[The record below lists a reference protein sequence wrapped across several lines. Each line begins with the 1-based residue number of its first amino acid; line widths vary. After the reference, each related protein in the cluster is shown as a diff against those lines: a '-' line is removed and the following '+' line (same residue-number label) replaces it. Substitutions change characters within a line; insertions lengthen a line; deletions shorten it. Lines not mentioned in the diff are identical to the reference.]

1 MALESSLDAAGRC
14 IESLGHEL
22 ERWNNISD
30 KLLVAKTDH
39 RLATCIARNY
49 INGFTQPGTTVRED
63 FAHQLPAA
71 VDLERVGAVFNRVDT
86 MQITLARVGF
96 EMHRAK
102 RLKLQTDAGIAQLLL
117 GLSTSFGLDEQSSS
131 GDHSNATAVPSIND
145 ELQRAKTKLE
155 ALSRDALTLMAPLL
169 RRRRKLV
176 ELEQAGD
183 TEGYGNEA
191 FGLAQELLWRNAVCT
206 TEVRQ
211 LTFTALLM
219 FNNVKRTDVEF
230 MDYLLSGLNTLL
242 LLDYHFLDQGFAF
255 EVRDGSIAVSHITMG
270 MESGTQ
276 ADVDSSRGCPDEALE
291 CAPGHDACF
300 LPVTLSFLN
309 LPPRC
314 LQGATQI
321 AGCSSH
327 IGNGCHGLRAHHAGP
342 SHDAYAHVEGEGW
355 RRGDA
360 DESG

>member
-1 MALESSLDAAGRC
+1 MALESSQDAARRC
-14 IESLGHEL
+14 IESMVHEL
-22 ERWNNISD
+22 ERWNTISD

-39 RLATCIARNY
+39 RLATCLARNY
-49 INGFTQPGTTVRED
+49 INGFAQPGSTSVRED

-102 RLKLQTDAGIAQLLL
+102 RLKLQTDAGIARLLL
-117 GLSTSFGLDEQSSS
+117 GFSTSFGLDEQSSS
-131 GDHSNATAVPSIND
+131 GDHSIATAVPSIND
-145 ELQRAKTKLE
+145 ELQRATTKLE

-169 RRRRKLV
+169 RRRRRLV

-183 TEGYGNEA
+183 TFGYGNEA
-191 FGLAQELLWRNAVCT
+191 FVLAQELLWRNAVCI
-206 TEVRQ
+206 TEVRK

-276 ADVDSSRGCPDEALE
+276 ADVDSSRGCPDTALE
-291 CAPGHDACF
+291 CAPGRDA
-300 LPVTLSFLN
+300 
-309 LPPRC
+309 
-314 LQGATQI
+314 
-321 AGCSSH
+321 
-327 IGNGCHGLRAHHAGP
+327 
-342 SHDAYAHVEGEGW
+342 
-355 RRGDA
+355 
-360 DESG
+360 